1 MVGDTIAHY
10 KIGGFYRAPDTRL
23 KREMARK
30 VLSPAF
36 GQDAERLAGF
46 AREAGV
52 GVAESSGI
60 AEVYGVE
67 ASALVLELVE
77 GPTLGAR
84 GGSAAGD
91 PAVPPKLST

>member
-1 MVGDTIAHY
+1 M
-10 KIGGFYRAPDTRL
+10 PDTRL

-46 AREAGV
+46 AREAQV
-52 GVAESSGI
+52 LASLNHPGI